1 MIAIFAEQD
10 SQWLM
15 IVSQD
20 RKGRLVNKPRTNHP
34 SMLGKNGKIYGV
46 CIYID
51 DGIYDQEKNSTL
63 KGGATQ
69 LLELFV
75 PTWQT

>member
-1 MIAIFAEQD
+1 MLYEWKW
-10 SQWLM
+10 WLM
-15 IVSQD
+15 IPNGLWSFPKIERAGLKSPELIIQ
-20 RKGRLVNKPRTNHP
+20 P
-34 SMLGKNGKIYGV
+34 SLIKK
-46 CIYID
+46 
-51 DGIYDQEKNSTL
+51 KNSTL

>member
-1 MIAIFAEQD
+1 MIGY
-10 SQWLM
+10 
-15 IVSQD
+15 IV
-20 RKGRLVNKPRTNHP
+20 N
-34 SMLGKNGKIYGV
+34 ICGV